1 MVERARLTDAI
12 ALAAQPRER
21 EYAIHDETLR
31 GFMLRVQPGG
41 SRSWALRFRRAAKP
55 RRVTLGQVGTMAAG
69 QARSA
74 ALALLAR
81 EKAGGR
87 SLPPPASGPTL
98 ARFATEYVE
107 RRSPSWKPS
116 THAATKSYLRHA
128 ILPALGALR
137 VDAVT
142 RAAVARWFHEYGRRR
157 PGGANRAHAIL
168 RDMFARAITWGH
180 RPEAAGNPCTG
191 CCSACNFDPQYQA
204 TSIAYRADRRATH
217 APDNSQ
223 AAKG

>member
-1 MVERARLTDAI
+1 MTDAI

-41 SRSWALRFRRAAKP
+41 SRSWALRFRRDGKP
-55 RRVTLGQVGTMAAG
+55 RRVTLGKVGTMTAD

-87 SLPPPASGPTL
+87 SIPPPASGPTL

-116 THAATKSYLRHA
+116 THGATMSYLHHS
-128 ILPALGALR
+128 ILPALGMLR
-137 VDAVT
+137 RVT
-142 RAAVARWFHEYGRRR
+142 QRVTACPTAYFE
-157 PGGANRAHAIL
+157 
-168 RDMFARAITWGH
+168 H
-180 RPEAAGNPCTG
+180 RGEQSN
-191 CCSACNFDPQYQA
+191 
-204 TSIAYRADRRATH
+204 
-217 APDNSQ
+217 
-223 AAKG
+223 

>member
-128 ILPALGALR
+128 IL
-137 VDAVT
+137 
-142 RAAVARWFHEYGRRR
+142 
-157 PGGANRAHAIL
+157 

-204 TSIAYRADRRATH
+204 TSIAYRADRRATN